1 MEYKTVIDHRK
12 NALFTELQEARAK
25 MLAAIRDARVK
36 RQRVNE
42 IHAQLAELHR
52 IETIKSQ
59 SDEEEADSIDSETG
73 ARVSSAILQIL
84 AQCHPHGA
92 ALSQLGEALP
102 QVKKSTISATLYN
115 MKKRGEIEHIEST
128 GRYQLSAKIRAN
140 LTRAV
145 PR

>member
-73 ARVSSAILQIL
+73 WACFLGNLANPGTMPSARS
-84 AQCHPHGA
+84 
-92 ALSQLGEALP
+92 
-102 QVKKSTISATLYN
+102 
-115 MKKRGEIEHIEST
+115 
-128 GRYQLSAKIRAN
+128 
-140 LTRAV
+140 RAV
-145 PR
+145 STRRGVAASEKIHDLGNTLQHEETR